1 MLLQTLLAVGLIAG
15 HEQSPCDTT
24 PATVALDRQSV
35 LEVLSGD
42 ATSLGLWGLERVTDP
57 EGVVLVQDATVC
69 TVALGHFL
77 EFRNDGSIQNV
88 VVFTVGSRRAILGG
102 AVSKRWLL
110 FLDSEWNYLVGIPL

>member
-24 PATVALDRQSV
+24 PAVVALDRQTV

-42 ATSLGLWGLERVTDP
+42 ATSLGHWGLERVTDP
-57 EGVVLVQDATVC
+57 EEVVLVQDSAVC

-77 EFRNDGSIQNV
+77 EFRNDSSLQNV
-88 VVFTVGSRRAILGG
+88 VVFAVGPRRAILGG
-102 AVSKRWLL
+102 GVLKRWLL
-110 FLDSEWNYLVGIPL
+110 FLDSQWNYLVGIPL